1 MPKNAGIRSSRK
13 DSIMK
18 IGLAGYSGSG
28 VTSVL
33 ALFSQDLGL
42 LGRHG
47 SPEIRSIKLH
57 DPRLQR
63 LTELFNP
70 RKVTPVQLD
79 IVELGDLRPE
89 RGGGLRKET
98 VGRAAGLDALA
109 VVLRGFEA
117 PMSPRIRSP
126 EELMKEMSSLFDE
139 FTLTDM
145 MPVEGRLERLEKE
158 GKGSSR
164 EASLL
169 KRIRARL
176 EDGESVRSMGLTP
189 DEDRSIAGYQ
199 FLTRTPLYVLV
210 NVGEDG
216 AGKVQYPELEA
227 TCVSDGIGYMEIC
240 GKAELEL
247 LEIPEEERAVF
258 QEELGLG
265 LSSKDRFITGAFELI
280 DLITFFTV
288 GEDEVRGWTVPNGI
302 KAAEAAG
309 KIHSDLQRGFI
320 RAEVLP
326 WDDCLALGGLAAA
339 KETGRLRI
347 EGKEYILKD
356 GEIFHVRFNV

>member
-1 MPKNAGIRSSRK
+1 MR
-13 DSIMK
+13 

-28 VTSVL
+28 VTTVL
-33 ALFSQDLGL
+33 ALFSQDTGL
-42 LGRHG
+42 IDKHG
-47 SPEIRSIKLH
+47 GPEIRSIKLQ

-63 LTELFNP
+63 LAELFNP

-79 IVELGDLRPE
+79 ILELGDLRPE

-117 PMSPRIRSP
+117 PMSPQVRSADD
-126 EELMKEMSSLFDE
+126 LAKEMSSLFEE
-139 FTLTDM
+139 FRLTDM

-158 GKGSSR
+158 GKGFSR
-164 EASLL
+164 EAGLL
-169 KRIRARL
+169 KRVRDHL
-176 EDGESVRSMGLTP
+176 ENGQSVRTMGLTP
-189 DEDRSIAGYQ
+189 EEDRSIAGYQ
-199 FLTRTPLYVLV
+199 FLTRIPLYVLV
-210 NVGEDG
+210 NMGEDG
-216 AGKVQYPELEA
+216 AGKVQYPEQEA
-227 TCVSDGIGYMEIC
+227 MCASEGIGYLEIS

-247 LEIPEEERAVF
+247 LEIPEEERAIF

-265 LSSKDRFITGAFELI
+265 TPSKDRFITGVFELI

-288 GEDEVRGWTVPNGI
+288 GKDEVRGWTVPRGI
-302 KAAEAAG
+302 RAAAAAG

-326 WDDCLALGGLAAA
+326 WDECFALGGLSAA
-339 KETGRLRI
+339 KEAGRLRI
-347 EGKEYILKD
+347 EGKEYVLKD